1 MPLER
6 SEVKNIA
13 SLARIGLT
21 EDEIMMFGDQLS
33 QILEQFE
40 VLNELD
46 TTGVTPTGHAGGL
59 QSVMRDDEAQ
69 DSLDHDDV
77 LKNAPRREG
86 EFFRVCLLYTSPSP
100 RDKRQSRMP
109 SSA

>member
-1 MPLER
+1 MPLEP
-6 SEVKNIA
+6 SEVKHIA

-21 EDEIMMFGDQLS
+21 DEEIEMFGDQLS

-46 TTGVTPTGHAGGL
+46 TSGVTPTGHAGGL
-59 QSVMRDDEAQ
+59 QTVMRDDLAE
-69 DSLDHDDV
+69 DSLDSEDV

-86 EFFRVCLLYTSPSP
+86 EFFRVNAVLEE
-100 RDKRQSRMP
+100 
-109 SSA
+109 

>member
-6 SEVKNIA
+6 SEVKHIA

-21 EDEIMMFGDQLS
+21 EDGIMMFGDQLS

-59 QSVMRDDEAQ
+59 QTVMRDDQAQ

-86 EFFRVCLLYTSPSP
+86 EFFRVNSVLEE
-100 RDKRQSRMP
+100 
-109 SSA
+109 

>member
-1 MPLER
+1 MPLEP
-6 SEVKNIA
+6 SEVKHIA

-21 EDEIMMFGDQLS
+21 DDEIEMFGEQLS

-46 TTGVTPTGHAGGL
+46 TSGVSPTGHASGL
-59 QSVMRDDEAQ
+59 QTIMREDLAE
-69 DSLDHDDV
+69 DSLDSEEV

-86 EFFRVCLLYTSPSP
+86 EFFRVNAVLEE
-100 RDKRQSRMP
+100 
-109 SSA
+109 

>member
-1 MPLER
+1 MPLEP
-6 SEVKNIA
+6 SEVKHIA

-46 TTGVTPTGHAGGL
+46 TSGVAPTGHASGL
-59 QSVMRDDEAQ
+59 QTVMRDDQAI
-69 DSLDHDDV
+69 DSLDHEDV
-77 LKNAPRREG
+77 LKNAPLREG
-86 EFFRVCLLYTSPSP
+86 EFFRVNSVLEE
-100 RDKRQSRMP
+100 
-109 SSA
+109 

>member
-6 SEVKNIA
+6 SQVKHIA

-21 EDEIMMFGDQLS
+21 EDEVQLFGEQLS

-59 QSVMRDDEAQ
+59 QSVMREDLAQ
-69 DSLDHDDV
+69 DSLDSEDV

-86 EFFRVCLLYTSPSP
+86 EFFRGNAVLEE
-100 RDKRQSRMP
+100 
-109 SSA
+109 

>member
-6 SEVKNIA
+6 SQVEHIA

-21 EDEIMMFGDQLS
+21 EDEIAMFGEQLS

-46 TTGVTPTGHAGGL
+46 TAGVTPTGHAGGL
-59 QSVMRDDEAQ
+59 QTVMRDDLAE
-69 DSLDHDDV
+69 DSLDSEDV

-86 EFFRVCLLYTSPSP
+86 EFFRVNAVLEE
-100 RDKRQSRMP
+100 
-109 SSA
+109 

>member
-6 SEVKNIA
+6 SQIEHIA

-21 EDEIMMFGDQLS
+21 EEEIELFGEQLS
-33 QILEQFE
+33 QILEEFE

-46 TTGVTPTGHAGGL
+46 TSGVTPTGHASGL
-59 QSVMRDDEAQ
+59 QTVMRDDLAE
-69 DSLDHDDV
+69 DSLDSEDV

-86 EFFRVCLLYTSPSP
+86 EFFRVNAVLEE
-100 RDKRQSRMP
+100 
-109 SSA
+109 

>member
-6 SEVKNIA
+6 SQVEHIA

-21 EDEIMMFGDQLS
+21 EDEIEMFGEQLS

-46 TTGVTPTGHAGGL
+46 TSGVTPPGHAGGL
-59 QSVMRDDEAQ
+59 QTVMRDDLAE
-69 DSLDHDDV
+69 DSLDSEDV

-86 EFFRVCLLYTSPSP
+86 EFFRVNAVLEE
-100 RDKRQSRMP
+100 
-109 SSA
+109 

>member
-6 SEVKNIA
+6 SQVELIA

-21 EDEIMMFGDQLS
+21 EEEIEMFGEQLS

-46 TTGVTPTGHAGGL
+46 TSGVTPTGHAGGL
-59 QSVMRDDEAQ
+59 QTVMRAALAE
-69 DSLDHDDV
+69 DSLDSEDV

-86 EFFRVCLLYTSPSP
+86 EFFRVNAVLEE
-100 RDKRQSRMP
+100 
-109 SSA
+109 

>member
-1 MPLER
+1 MPLEP
-6 SEVKNIA
+6 SEVKHIA

-21 EDEIMMFGDQLS
+21 DDEIEMFGEQLS

-46 TTGVTPTGHAGGL
+46 TSGVTPTGHASGL
-59 QSVMRDDEAQ
+59 QTIMREDLAE
-69 DSLDHDDV
+69 DSLDSEDV

-86 EFFRVCLLYTSPSP
+86 EFFRVNAVLEE
-100 RDKRQSRMP
+100 
-109 SSA
+109 

>member
-1 MPLER
+1 MPLKR
-6 SEVKNIA
+6 SQVEHIA

-21 EDEIMMFGDQLS
+21 EDEIEMFGEQLS

-46 TTGVTPTGHAGGL
+46 TSGVTPTGHAGGL
-59 QSVMRDDEAQ
+59 QTVMRDDLAE
-69 DSLDHDDV
+69 DSLDSEDV

-86 EFFRVCLLYTSPSP
+86 EFFRVNAVLEE
-100 RDKRQSRMP
+100 
-109 SSA
+109 

>member
-6 SEVKNIA
+6 SQVEHLA

-21 EDEIMMFGDQLS
+21 EAEIEMLGDQLS

-46 TTGVTPTGHAGGL
+46 TSGVAPTGHAGGL
-59 QSVMRDDEAQ
+59 QTVMRDDLAE
-69 DSLDHDDV
+69 DSLDSEDV

-86 EFFRVCLLYTSPSP
+86 EFFRVNAVLEE
-100 RDKRQSRMP
+100 
-109 SSA
+109 